1 MIDLM
6 TIPGESSLIDEALKS
21 QLSGIFGKME
31 GQVAIK
37 AIVDLSRE
45 KDSQMAAFLNTIAAL
60 SPKLELTLYGPE
72 DEDRPMEL
80 DASHLPVTGLYKD
93 GAYGRVSFHGIPG
106 GKEMNAFVL
115 AVYNLAGPGQEVPK
129 GVRKKIDRLKKRT
142 NIKVCVSLACHHC
155 AGVVAAC
162 QQIAI
167 LNPNIEAE
175 MIDAALYEDLIAQYK
190 IERVPM
196 IIFNDKEIHMGGKT
210 IEEILALLKK

>member
-1 MIDLM
+1 
-6 TIPGESSLIDEALKS
+6 
-21 QLSGIFGKME
+21 
-31 GQVAIK
+31 
-37 AIVDLSRE
+37 
-45 KDSQMAAFLNTIAAL
+45 
-60 SPKLELTLYGPE
+60 
-72 DEDRPMEL
+72 
-80 DASHLPVTGLYKD
+80 
-93 GAYGRVSFHGIPG
+93 
-106 GKEMNAFVL
+106 MNAFVL

-210 IEEILALLKK
+210 IEEILALLKKITKIRAKIKHFYKKCTIMFKNVNQYLS

>member
-1 MIDLM
+1 MIELM
-6 TIPGESSLIDEALKS
+6 TIPGESSLINEALKS

-80 DASHLPVTGLYKD
+80 DAVHLPVTGLYKD

-175 MIDAALYEDLIAQYK
+175 MIDAALYEDLIVQYK
-190 IERVPM
+190 IERVPV

-210 IEEILALLKK
+210 IEEILALLK